1 MSERSVRFSNIA
13 QKNKKRQNSIKSH
26 KINSPVRKNKGE
38 HGISPIVNKLFASN
52 SKAFNNRN
60 ELIMSKKYQS
70 NDLVNKNRRHP
81 YNNLEFSP
89 LPYETPPYKSPKF
102 RDEIDPY

>member
-1 MSERSVRFSNIA
+1 MSERSLFFSITA

-26 KINSPVRKNKGE
+26 KVNSPVRKKKGA

-60 ELIMSKKYQS
+60 ELIMRKMYQS
-70 NDLVNKNRRHP
+70 NDYVNKNKRHP
-81 YNNLEFSP
+81 HNNLEFSP
-89 LPYETPPYKSPKF
+89 LPYETPPYKSPQM
-102 RDEIDPY
+102 RDELDPY